1 MKYGRK
7 LQRGELIK
15 GMAAQNTFKLQLVQ
29 AVHLKR
35 ETTGRNL
42 SAPSEGCF

>member
-7 LQRGELIK
+7 LQKGELIK
-15 GMAAQNTFKLQLVQ
+15 GMAAQNTSKLQRVQ

-35 ETTGRNL
+35 ETIVRNL

>member
-7 LQRGELIK
+7 LQKGELIK
-15 GMAAQNTFKLQLVQ
+15 GMAQNTFKLQLVQ